1 MVNAHQSYIE
11 NWNLTVCVKKETSK
25 QTKQR
30 SPVLPACSV
39 LICMLIRIILEN
51 LITCVPSWYVCQY
64 ASLFKCSGKSKQYR
78 VMNKGIRKIKEC
90 TVIFHRQ
97 FVVLLIKH
105 RKTCPCNKI
114 FDFGLT
120 SLLFLFSNVASFV
133 NLLQVCYIHSV

>member
-90 TVIFHRQ
+90 TVIFHRH

-133 NLLQVCYIHSV
+133 NLLEVCYIHSV